1 VLDPIE
7 WSTGNGATSRT
18 QPFTTRIDSAQG
30 SEDALDQ
37 SLALCDQAGDRCALS
52 DNARARYEALLERA
66 KVKPHPVPGPT

>member
-1 VLDPIE
+1 MLDPIE

-37 SLALCDQAGDRCALS
+37 SLALCDQAG
-52 DNARARYEALLERA
+52 NARARYEALPERA